1 MPTENVESAC
11 CANNTPGAETLTL
24 THDFNDHKTTM
35 TFSKES
41 EVFSLSVE
49 NDSSIIKQALEETL
63 IHL

>member
-1 MPTENVESAC
+1 MPTENVVSAC
-11 CANNTPGAETLTL
+11 CANNKPSDETLTL
-24 THDFNDHKTTM
+24 THNFNDNKTTM
-35 TFSKES
+35 TFAKES